1 MKEHKKLNIISLIV
15 YAICFAWSLMFF
27 WVLAGP
33 TGLLNMLIWQY
44 LLLFIIMP
52 IVLVSLHTAIKGI
65 NKEVLLISVILSA
78 LNQLNYSLTWN
89 LLWVTQDRGIE
100 NLFEGFGL
108 IFLVCL
114 IPCAIGFAIGG
125 IILLIRKFI
134 ERNKNK

>member
-1 MKEHKKLNIISLIV
+1 MQKTMKKAL
-15 YAICFAWSLMFF
+15 
-27 WVLAGP
+27 
-33 TGLLNMLIWQY
+33 
-44 LLLFIIMP
+44 
-52 IVLVSLHTAIKGI
+52 
-65 NKEVLLISVILSA
+65 SVILSA